1 MFSEK
6 LNGEEKL
13 NAEKKENGSFQEKRK
28 SGQIFS
34 FKPGGVFNIS
44 ITLLIYCGGYP
55 WGDEFPTWS
64 FEVARCVFVYT
75 YSRPS
80 LPSRGGTYSELV
92 CLGIYKFITI
102 YIYSHICI

>member
-34 FKPGGVFNIS
+34 FK
-44 ITLLIYCGGYP
+44 
-55 WGDEFPTWS
+55 
-64 FEVARCVFVYT
+64 
-75 YSRPS
+75 
-80 LPSRGGTYSELV
+80 
-92 CLGIYKFITI
+92 LGAAF
-102 YIYSHICI
+102 